1 MKFQTKVRLLSTE
14 VPQLRSTK
22 VLPETVDPGR
32 VRRATYSTVQIKCVL
47 KSQLGVNYGAGL
59 NIVGASSPESLSML

>member
-1 MKFQTKVRLLSTE
+1 MEFQTKVRSTE

-32 VRRATYSTVQIKCVL
+32 VRRATYSTRTVQIKCVL

-59 NIVGASSPESLSML
+59 NIIGASSPESLSML